1 MSASWLNSSVSGR
14 SRLDLRAEQ
23 RAAEIVTAVAGDLRR
38 LLDDTGVRPA
48 DVARASHVSP
58 DMVSRILRG
67 ERQASIQTLVRIALA
82 LGGDVSVRL
91 VPGAGVAIRDRV
103 QARMVDAVVRELD
116 ARWTP
121 FPEVPVRTPARGA
134 IDLVII
140 DSSDGSFVAVE
151 FQSQLRR
158 AEQTLRWSNE
168 KADAL
173 RSTDLYRMAA
183 AAAGA
188 PPAVHRLLVLRST
201 QATRAVVRELPA
213 LFAAAYPVSAGSA
226 VAALRGSSALQGDA
240 LVWMHVHGRAA
251 HLMDGLPVA
260 MRGSA
265 THR

>member
-1 MSASWLNSSVSGR
+1 MSASWLNSLVSGR
-14 SRLDLRAEQ
+14 SRLDLWAER

-67 ERQASIQTLVRIALA
+67 ERQASIQTLARIALA
-82 LGGDVSVRL
+82 LGGDLSVRL
-91 VPGAGVAIRDRV
+91 APGAGVAIHDRV
-103 QARMVDAVVRELD
+103 QARMVDAFVPDLD

-134 IDLVII
+134 IDLVIV
-140 DSSDGSFVAVE
+140 DSRDGSFVAVE

-168 KADAL
+168 KAAAL
-173 RSTDLYRMAA
+173 SATDLYRMATT
-183 AAAGA
+183 AAGA
-188 PPAVHRLLVLRST
+188 PPPVHRLLVLRST

-213 LFAAAYPVSAGSA
+213 LFAAAYPVPAGSA
-226 VAALRGSSALQGDA
+226 VTALRGRSALQGDA
-240 LVWMHVHGRAA
+240 LVWMHMHGRSAR
-251 HLMDGLPVA
+251 LMDGLPVA
-260 MRGSA
+260 LRGRM